1 MSDKITLD
9 LLQNLNSEDWMAIAA
24 VFSIFI
30 STIATLLFSRISVK
44 HIEREMAKEGIT
56 PPVWDKGIG
65 GRIIMYAMVIVAN
78 KAAKTS
84 PVEDEAILRHA
95 RKKDYTLSMLLI
107 ISSLLFFS
115 VLAVFS
121 IFFSSSS

>member
-9 LLQNLNSEDWMAIAA
+9 LLQNFNSEDWMAIAA

-44 HIEREMAKEGIT
+44 HIEREMAKEGIA

-95 RKKDYTLSMLLI
+95 RKKDYTLSMFLI

>member
-1 MSDKITLD
+1 MSEIITLD
-9 LLQNLNSEDWMAIAA
+9 LLQNLNAEDWMAIAA

-30 STIATLLFSRISVK
+30 SAIATLIFSRISVK
-44 HIEREMAKEGIT
+44 HIEQEMVKEGIE

-95 RKKDYTLSMLLI
+95 RKKDYILSMFLI

-121 IFFSSSS
+121 IFFSSGS

>member
-1 MSDKITLD
+1 MSELSPE
-9 LLQNLNSEDWMAIAA
+9 NWMGIIAIS
-24 VFSIFI
+24 SIFI
-30 STIATLLFSRISVK
+30 WGIAILLSGQITVK
-44 HIEREMAKEGIT
+44 HIEQEMTKEGIA

-95 RKKDYTLSMLLI
+95 RKKDYTLSMFLI
-107 ISSLLFFS
+107 ISSLFFFS

-121 IFFSSSS
+121 IFFSSGS